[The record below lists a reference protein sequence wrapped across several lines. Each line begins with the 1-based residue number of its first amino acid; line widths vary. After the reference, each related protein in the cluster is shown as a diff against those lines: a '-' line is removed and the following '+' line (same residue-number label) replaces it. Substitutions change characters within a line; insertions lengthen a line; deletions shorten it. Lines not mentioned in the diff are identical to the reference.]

1 MNKVVAVPPA
11 QDEAALAPA
20 VQTPAPDAQIAAP
33 AAITQAAVA
42 HCKNCGAVLLGRFC
56 ANCSQAAD
64 VHVPSTRELLHEMLE
79 GLTHSDSRLWLTLK
93 YLWFSPGKLTQEFI
107 AGRRAAYLPPF
118 RLYLVLSIIFFLL
131 ASLGTNRVELVHF
144 DDALKPG
151 AAPHAAS
158 APTAPR
164 VTNCSEVGFS
174 PHPQWNPRLQH
185 ACLEIVRDNG
195 NNMMHLAF
203 ATMSKAMFIFL
214 PLIAFLHM
222 LLYWRPRHRYAEHLL
237 FFVHLH
243 AFYFSVAILLVA
255 LTSAADAWLKLQG
268 ATAIVQKLL
277 GWALLIYTVIAM
289 RRVFHR
295 TWIHTL
301 FNAAALFL
309 AYGVVFGMTVAG
321 VFVYAA
327 LQL

>member
-1 MNKVVAVPPA
+1 MNEVVAVPPA
-11 QDEAALAPA
+11 Q
-20 VQTPAPDAQIAAP
+20 TPAPAAV
-33 AAITQAAVA
+33 TQAAVA

-64 VHVPSTRELLHEMLE
+64 VHVPSTRELLHDMLE

-93 YLWFSPGKLTQEFI
+93 SLWFSPGKLTQEFI
-107 AGRRAAYLPPF
+107 AGRRVAYLPPF

-131 ASLGTNRVELVHF
+131 TSLATTHVEVIRF
-144 DDALKPG
+144 DDALKPA
-151 AAPHAAS
+151 AAPQTAS
-158 APTAPR
+158 APR
-164 VTNCSEVGFS
+164 ITNCGDVNPFS
-174 PHPQWNPRLQH
+174 AHPEWNKRAQH
-185 ACLEIVRDNG
+185 ACLEIQRDNG
-195 NNMMHLAF
+195 NNMLHLAF

-243 AFYFSVAILLVA
+243 AFYFSIAILLVA
-255 LTSAADAWLKLQG
+255 LTSAADAWIKLEG
-268 ATAIVQKLL
+268 ATGIVQKVL
-277 GWALLIYTVIAM
+277 GWSLPIYTVIAM
-289 RRVFHR
+289 RRVFRR
-295 TWIHTL
+295 TWMHTL
-301 FNAAALFL
+301 LNAAALFL

>member
-1 MNKVVAVPPA
+1 MNEVVAVPPA
-11 QDEAALAPA
+11 QNE
-20 VQTPAPDAQIAAP
+20 AAP
-33 AAITQAAVA
+33 AAQAPAPAAVTQAAVA

-56 ANCSQAAD
+56 SNCSQAAD
-64 VHVPSTRELLHEMLE
+64 VHVPSTRELLHDMLE

-107 AGRRAAYLPPF
+107 AGRRVAYLPPF

-131 ASLGTNRVELVHF
+131 VSVTTTRVEVVHF
-144 DDALKPG
+144 DEALKPAAVPQAAQAP
-151 AAPHAAS
+151 AAP
-158 APTAPR
+158 R
-164 VTNCSEVGFS
+164 LTNCGDIDPFS
-174 PHPQWNPRLQH
+174 DHPEWNKRLQH
-185 ACLEIVRDNG
+185 ACLESVRDNG
-195 NNMMHLAF
+195 NNLFHAAF

-255 LTSAADAWLKLQG
+255 ATSAADVWPKLIG
-268 ATAIVQKLL
+268 ASGIVQKLL
-277 GWALLIYTVIAM
+277 GWSLPVYTVVAM
-289 RRVFHR
+289 RRVFRR
-295 TWIHTL
+295 TWMHTL
-301 FNAAALFL
+301 FNGAALFL
-309 AYGVVFGMTVAG
+309 TYAVVFGMTVAG